1 MPEGPEVETV
11 RRTLQPQVLGRR
23 LGEAWVSAMALRRP
37 VEAADFRVLQG
48 KRVEGTGRH
57 GKLLWLHLEGEGG
70 IWVRL
75 GMTGRLLVQDA
86 KVEKHPHTH
95 VVIPLDDGR
104 EELRYVD
111 VRRFGEV
118 VPYQDAALREA
129 ERARMGPDPLTW
141 SEAERRQVAEK
152 FKTTQRTLKEAL
164 LDQSLLAG
172 VGNIYASEALFAAR
186 LSPFKTGC
194 RTSKPALHRLLEA
207 TETVLQKAVAHRG
220 TTFSDFVDSSG
231 GEGQN
236 LQHVAVFWREG
247 EPCASCGRAIEKV
260 VQGGRSTYFCRKC
273 QR

>member
-11 RRTLQPQVLGRR
+11 RRTLHPMVEGRR
-23 LGEAWVSAMALRRP
+23 LGEAWVSDLALRRP
-37 VEAADFRVLQG
+37 VRATDFSGLVNQ
-48 KRVEGTGRH
+48 KIIGTGRH
-57 GKLLWLHLEGEGG
+57 GKLLWLDVEKAGG

-75 GMTGRLLVQDA
+75 GMTGRLLVQRSTE
-86 KVEKHPHTH
+86 EKHPHTH
-95 VVIPLDDGR
+95 VVIPLDEGT

-118 VPYQDAALREA
+118 VPYADTTLLQA

-141 SEAERRQVAEK
+141 NEDERVLVATK
-152 FKTTQRTLKEAL
+152 LKQTQRALKEAL
-164 LDQSLLAG
+164 LDQSLIAG
-172 VGNIYASEALFAAR
+172 VGNIYASEALFEAR
-186 LSPFKTGC
+186 ISPFKKGQ
-194 RTSKPALHRLLEA
+194 RASKAALLRLLDA
-207 TETVLQKAVAHRG
+207 TEAVLRKAVKHRG

-236 LQHVAVFWREG
+236 LQHVAVFWREN
-247 EPCASCGRAIEKV
+247 EPCPSCLRPIEKA